1 MKKSL
6 LALAALSACCG
17 VAMAQSSVTL
27 AGKANIGFLKAEGSK
42 AQLENA
48 PDGSSS
54 RVIIRGVEDLG
65 GGLSAKFHFEHGMAP
80 DTGAADGQAGAA
92 GGGFWQR
99 QAWAA
104 LAGGFGEV
112 RLGRQYTLGFMGD
125 IGNMPST
132 AVDPQLR
139 AGLGFAG
146 RGARNSDQIQYWSPR
161 MGGLQLRGS
170 YQLEGDNANRESEL
184 AVNYGIGGFTLN
196 AIAAKVKNTSG
207 TTWHVNGAYN
217 AGVVTIAA
225 GYTDRAGKN
234 TGKGPFVRV
243 VAPIGP
249 VSLFAGMA
257 RNQDTKVRTHDAG
270 AYYSLSKRTSLYF
283 VYGDGNKAVT
293 RLMGLGIDH
302 NF

>member
-27 AGKANIGFLKAEGSK
+27 AGKANIGFAKVEGQKANMANGV
-42 AQLENA
+42 
-48 PDGSSS
+48 DGSSS

-65 GGLSAKFHFEHGMAP
+65 GGLSAKFHFEHGLSP
-80 DTGAADGQAGAA
+80 DTGAADAV
-92 GGGFWQR
+92 FWQR
-99 QAWAA
+99 QAWGA

-112 RLGRQYTLGFMGD
+112 RLGRQYTLGFFGD

-132 AVDPQLR
+132 AVDPQLA
-139 AGLGFAG
+139 AGLGFG
-146 RGARNSDQIQYWSPR
+146 GMGARNNDQIQYWSPR
-161 MGGLQLRGS
+161 MGGFQLRAS
-170 YQLEGDNANRESEL
+170 YQLAGDNPNRITEL
-184 AVNYGIGGFTLN
+184 GGNFALGGLTVNAT
-196 AIAAKVKNTSG
+196 AAKAKGTSG
-207 TTWHVNGAYN
+207 TTWHVNGAYKF
-217 AGVVTIAA
+217 GPVTLAA
-225 GYTDRAGKN
+225 GYTDKAGKN

-257 RNQDTKVRTHDAG
+257 RNQDTKVRAHDAG
-270 AYYSLSKRTSLYF
+270 AYYSISKRTSLYV
-283 VYGDGNKAVT
+283 VYGDGNKT
-293 RLMGLGIDH
+293 LLRYLGMGVDH

>member
-6 LALAALSACCG
+6 LALAALTACCG

-27 AGKANIGFLKAEGSK
+27 AGKANIGFAKVEGGKANMANGV
-42 AQLENA
+42 
-48 PDGSSS
+48 DGSSS

-65 GGLSAKFHFEHGMAP
+65 GGLSAKFHFEHGLSP
-80 DTGAADGQAGAA
+80 DTGAADAV
-92 GGGFWQR
+92 FWQR

-146 RGARNSDQIQYWSPR
+146 MGARNNDQIQYWSPR
-161 MGGLQLRGS
+161 MGGFQLRAS
-170 YQLEGDNANRESEL
+170 YQLAGDNVNRITEV
-184 AVNYGIGGFTLN
+184 AGNYTIGGFTLN
-196 AIAAKVKNTSG
+196 ASGAKAKNTSG
-207 TTWHVNGAYN
+207 TTWHLNGAYN
-217 AGVVTIAA
+217 AGVVTVAA
-225 GYTDRAGKN
+225 GYTDIAGKN

-243 VAPIGP
+243 VAPLGP
-249 VSLFAGMA
+249 VSLFAGVA
-257 RNQDTKVRTHDAG
+257 RNQDTKTRAHDAG

-293 RLMGLGIDH
+293 RYMGMGVDH